1 MEGRCASWVE
11 PRYEGVH
18 ALMVRLIGRCTCE
31 SDAEV
36 VQLFTCA
43 GVECPGAGHVEPSG
57 VAVSH
62 RDALAKLG

>member
-31 SDAEV
+31 SEAEV

-43 GVECPGAGHVEPSG
+43 DVECVGAATGASVPGRAG
-57 VAVSH
+57 
-62 RDALAKLG
+62 LAQLG